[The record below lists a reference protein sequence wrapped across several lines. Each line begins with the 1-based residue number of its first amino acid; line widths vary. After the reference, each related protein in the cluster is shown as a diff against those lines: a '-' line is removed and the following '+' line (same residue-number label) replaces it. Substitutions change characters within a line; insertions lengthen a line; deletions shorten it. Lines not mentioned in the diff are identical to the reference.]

1 MEVSDV
7 RKRVLETMD
16 RAKKAAIARRAGAD
30 EAASEYQL
38 FLDRIAI
45 PLFRQIANIL
55 KAEKYP
61 FTVFTPGGSVRLMS
75 DRSNDD
81 YIELSLD
88 TTGAQPQV
96 IVQSSRGRGRRVTQQ
111 EIALGHGGPVRE
123 LAEEDLLS
131 VVLKELEPLVER

>member
-1 MEVSDV
+1 M
-7 RKRVLETMD
+7 
-16 RAKKAAIARRAGAD
+16 
-30 EAASEYQL
+30 
-38 FLDRIAI
+38 
-45 PLFRQIANIL
+45 FRQIANIL

-123 LAEEDLLS
+123 LTEEDVLS
-131 VVLKELEPLVER
+131 VTLKELEPLVER